1 MTSPC
6 DIDSFDDCS
15 ALFSV
20 LKYNVNYFHS
30 FLNDDIYVR
39 TRQEN
44 AIRNGFCLCKIS
56 ICQIT

>member
-30 FLNDDIYVR
+30 FLNDDMLEHGKKMPLEMDSV
-39 TRQEN
+39 
-44 AIRNGFCLCKIS
+44 FVK
-56 ICQIT
+56 